1 MQRMVNT
8 QVHKNKLAETHTNT
22 HNQINDLRTVF
33 IKYLETNTQKIQK
46 SIYKEMKKMLSDVWR
61 NIMLNT
67 KKVLADITGLKS

>member
-33 IKYLETNTQKIQK
+33 IKYLENKQKK
-46 SIYKEMKKMLSDVWR
+46 NSKKYL
-61 NIMLNT
+61 
-67 KKVLADITGLKS
+67 